1 MNQRLKKII
10 IIHLLVLIIMPV
22 LFSFYFTIHQGIIHH
37 QMEERLENTLLQ
49 IIQIKKA
56 ELVWVKQGK
65 EIRVGNRLFDIK
77 SIKEKNGVYEIK
89 GLYDTD
95 EDLLHEILNKT
106 QRNTEQQ
113 SQQVFLN
120 FFFQLYTSLTT
131 RFAEVFTNEI
141 STEFSNH
148 FSIQL
153 PSPTIELL
161 SPPPN
166 V

>member
-1 MNQRLKKII
+1 MNQRVKKII
-10 IIHLLVLIIMPV
+10 ILFLLALTIMPV
-22 LFSFYFTIHQGIIHH
+22 LFSFYFTIHQGIIRH
-37 QMEERLENTLLQ
+37 QMEERLENTFLQ

-56 ELVWVKQGK
+56 DLVWIKQGK
-65 EIRVGNRLFDIK
+65 EIKVGNHLFDVK
-77 SIKEKNGVYEIK
+77 SIKEKDGVCEIK

-95 EDLLHEILNKT
+95 EDLLHEQLNKT

-113 SQQVFLN
+113 SQQLIID

-131 RFAEVFTNEI
+131 CFTEIFTNEI
-141 STEFSNH
+141 TTGFSNH
-148 FSIQL
+148 FSIHL
-153 PSPTIELL
+153 PSPTVELL

>member
-1 MNQRLKKII
+1 MNQRFKKII
-10 IIHLLVLIIMPV
+10 IIHLLALTILPV
-22 LFSFYFTIHQGIIHH
+22 LFSFYFTIHQGIIHQ
-37 QMEERLENTLLQ
+37 QMEERLENTFLQ

-65 EIRVGNRLFDIK
+65 EIRVGNHMFDIK
-77 SIKEKNGVYEIK
+77 SIKEKNGVCEIK

-95 EDLLHEILNKT
+95 EDLLHEKLNKT

-120 FFFQLYTSLTT
+120 FFFQLYTSFSTGFT
-131 RFAEVFTNEI
+131 EVFTNEI
-141 STEFSNH
+141 VTGFSNH

-153 PSPTIELL
+153 PSPTVELL